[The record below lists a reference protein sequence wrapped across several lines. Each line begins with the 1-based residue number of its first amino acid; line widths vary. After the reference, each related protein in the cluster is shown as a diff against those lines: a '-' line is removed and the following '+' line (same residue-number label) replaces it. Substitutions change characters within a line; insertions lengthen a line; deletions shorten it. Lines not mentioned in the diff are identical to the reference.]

1 MNITKLLLYLSQA
14 VRGDVLILSVAMM
27 VVVVEV
33 YYYFHTEWLGL
44 RINVKTNT
52 GWLAACWRQV

>member
-14 VRGDVLILSVAMM
+14 VRGDVLILSVAIMV

-33 YYYFHTEWLGL
+33 YYYFHT
-44 RINVKTNT
+44 
-52 GWLAACWRQV
+52 Q